1 MRFTTL
7 YRNNL
12 ENTSFTD
19 ALMCICETKGDTLV
33 LGYGYTYSNIFDD
46 ENLSERFK
54 ETINKG
60 FEGVKDCSIFIVGCK
75 GYTKDEF
82 FEFVKRLEEVIDNEE
97 IKIVVCL
104 CKNLN
109 FHSKIAFKTSNK
121 RIKMLMTGSS
131 NLTKNTLC
139 ISDYT
144 FFNKEQDILFWDV
157 YELRNEESILKYIE
171 EKILKSESNK
181 YVDYINDNLNID
193 KEIINEITLKSNIIS
208 PLPVYNLKEQLKDDI
223 SSEDFSRFLLI
234 FKEHL

>member
-33 LGYGYTYSNIFDD
+33 LGYAYSYSNIFDD
-46 ENLSERFK
+46 ENLRERFK

-75 GYTKDEF
+75 GGYTKDEF
-82 FEFVKRLEEVIDNEE
+82 YKFVKRVKEIIDNEE

-104 CKNLN
+104 CKNFN

-131 NLTKNTLC
+131 NLTSNTLC

-157 YELRNEESILKYIE
+157 YELKNEESILKDIE
-171 EKILKSESNK
+171 EKILKSENNK
-181 YVDYINDNLNID
+181 YIDYISDNLNID
-193 KEIINEITLKSNIIS
+193 KEIINEITLKTNIIS

-234 FKEHL
+234 